1 MTWTETAPGVH
12 EASGRAC
19 RLTVS
24 KVRPEDPYRWRVEL
38 DFGLHSPLVSAAGE
52 HAGTVESA
60 KVYALQLIHN
70 LGHNLNRDSAELAG
84 SMTRTLTVTGSR
96 SPAPEV
102 G

>member
-60 KVYALQLIHN
+60 KVYALGLIHN
-70 LGHNLNRDSAELAG
+70 LGHNLSSDAASLAG
-84 SMTRTLTVTGSR
+84 SMTRALTGTR